1 MPTERF
7 VCLASGIGI
16 MLALLFVGAHRIP
29 PGWDKLAHFVCFGLI
44 TALLWRGTEGR
55 APLLL
60 LATVIALGA
69 LDELHQI
76 FMPMRTAELAD
87 FFTDAAAATAVCAL
101 LFVLRKNSCVE
112 SSGP

>member
-29 PGWDKLAHFVCFGLI
+29 PGWDKLAHFVCFGVI

-55 APLLL
+55 APLVL
-60 LATVIALGA
+60 LATVIAFGA

-76 FMPMRTAELAD
+76 FMPMRTAEFAD
-87 FFTDAAAATAVCAL
+87 FFTDAAAATAVCGL
-101 LFVLRKNSCVE
+101 LFVLRKNTCAE

>member
-44 TALLWRGTEGR
+44 TALLWRGTDGR
-55 APLLL
+55 APLVL
-60 LATVIALGA
+60 LATVIAFGA
-69 LDELHQI
+69 LDELHQL
-76 FMPMRTAELAD
+76 FMPMRSADLAD

-101 LFVLRKNSCVE
+101 LFALRKKPCVE
-112 SSGP
+112 SSAP